1 MSAKHLALISVSLGL
16 NLVLLVASRSVYR
29 RRHPSESFSEGK
41 DSAEA
46 GAPRYET
53 AEQRITN
60 SVIIPFNWKSLESS
74 DYETYISN
82 LRKVHCPEATLSAIV
97 ERDLHDGY
105 LVKRAALFADFKP
118 RFWEL
123 TAMGLETEE
132 NQLKPQ
138 LSALEDEVSYA
149 LEKLVHRKRQSPF
162 VLRVLTGWQVEAG
175 RLLNFLPPERRLQ
188 LLDLTNKA
196 RSNPNDVQT
205 ATQRLASSALSIEKF
220 LTPDELTEYT
230 LRTSRF
236 PNICR
241 KLYGFEATEND
252 LRAIAQ
258 VYVSVDK
265 ELQGRKGGP
274 VSTDSKTNG
283 TALLSQKLT
292 QLLGKERFAAFQRSQ
307 EPDFR
312 PISLV
317 AQAFNL
323 PTSSAIQVHE
333 LKRSSLELARELRD
347 SEVDAPSLRLKSF
360 ELLQR
365 ESYEKLY
372 SVFGSA
378 ASQAYLKLAGD
389 WLSGITNVT
398 KGTP

>member
-1 MSAKHLALISVSLGL
+1 MSAKHLTLISISLGL
-16 NLVLLVASRSVYR
+16 NLLLLVASRHAFR
-29 RRHPSESFSEGK
+29 RKVPSESFSEGK
-41 DSAEA
+41 DSVEA

-53 AEQRITN
+53 TEQRITN

-162 VLRVLTGWQVEAG
+162 VLRVLTGWQIEAE

-196 RSNPNDVQT
+196 RGNPNDVQA
-205 ATQRLASSALSIEKF
+205 ATQRLASSALSINKF

-265 ELQGRKGGP
+265 ELQGRKGP
-274 VSTDSKTNG
+274 VSTDSKTNSA
-283 TALLSQKLT
+283 ALLSQKLT

-307 EPDFR
+307 ESDFR
-312 PISLV
+312 PISLL

-323 PTSSAIQVHE
+323 PTSSAVQVHE
-333 LKRSSLELARELRD
+333 LKRSSLELAHELRD
-347 SEVDAPSLRLKSF
+347 SDVDAPSLRLKGF

-372 SVFGSA
+372 SVFGAA
-378 ASQAYLKLAGD
+378 ASQAYLKVAGD
-389 WLSGITNVT
+389 WLSGITNAT